1 MDTDLEHNE
10 VTTTSINL
18 EYGDIIQLIAP
29 ANKDIHEVSGLITY
43 VDNTKIKLINISSGE
58 PLQLNINDFGS
69 FTDESIQNLFLINR
83 SEEKGY
89 ARQHGLL
96 TGKWINIHFGGDI
109 PAIITGEITNLEED
123 RIEVTT
129 YPEIHTIYFDFGY
142 QGIPEN
148 LPIDKIVIRTKP
160 DTLISAPSLIDMK
173 EKLEEDPSLELKDL
187 TEEELAEMEYTEE
200 GEAIMNIPS
209 NVISDELFKEN
220 LKDLYVDANEI
231 VFGEKLEPVKQLIE
245 VPESERRYG
254 IEAQVNDMM
263 DELLSTIPNYK
274 RTGDV
279 MDNIHLIIERFKDLR
294 ERYSLMDENYN
305 VIDKKT
311 NGPNHKPL
319 VERLKQIDTNLKW
332 LIPVV
337 STRRYIYN
345 KEGEGLTQQKDVVE
359 TNENI
364 NDTIYKLANDVETF
378 KKSKNSSEVNNYTQ
392 HYKDVSE
399 YLKAKELP
407 LDHAECITTKSVLT
421 DLDTVIDN
429 LGEFKSSVYNSK
441 NNDPKHVK
449 YVIQRYNLGLSK
461 INKTLT
467 QSGKAIYLRENMTDN
482 DNLCLKSL
490 LMMPSEVV
498 QFSKVDLPG
507 TNILERSQLHT
518 NYVLLYKLLKSN
530 KGILPNIISDLSKE
544 HDYEGNDKE
553 SKIDFLSTINEFLLD
568 SESTDVDI
576 DNNDKYAR
584 FLEAIVPKTRYLIRL
599 MKKYIRNKTS
609 FVGVVEQLEPFM
621 IYPSDISYKQFM
633 EIRYFIKEQ
642 ISELKKKI
650 ASDSKSFY
658 TLKNKKYNVNSKP
671 NSLISLLT
679 GDNEANELFV
689 DNYKFMNKDGKMKEM
704 TVSEMLKY
712 TVSKDN
718 NELFSTIITSMLTS
732 LITPS
737 NLMEALAL
745 PLLDDVD
752 KLDKIKPSDCSK
764 RYLSKK
770 YTSIGSLQED
780 NNVDE
785 LYYDADLDDTPYS
798 ILDKY
803 KEKQKE
809 LSPELFKKFLIESL
823 IHKHDVEE
831 GQAEEVSK
839 ILISRK
845 KPVREGDHAIVEVK
859 PTLNDEALLEQL
871 TEEEKEDIADEQDVR
886 KKTMYYIRKKGTWV
900 RDNEIND
907 EAFIDTNTLFCNI
920 SEECVKNNDN
930 KQCESEDFTKKRIQE
945 SHRKNMINEFENR
958 FAISSEELIKKIEK
972 KLVYLLKYNK
982 KLVALNEIQQYK
994 ANNLAYALGN
1004 YSQKDEI
1011 LQSPHLELLNMINA
1025 QDDFAKKQTDI
1036 VNFEEKFCRNPLSEQ
1051 LDESPYWLYCK
1062 ETNTKLLPMSLF
1074 ELAKTFVTG
1083 GDYNNQLEKLC
1094 HSHGILSDDGDS
1106 IVDKYS
1112 GQVLRKL
1119 DYINEDT
1126 YDESG
1131 FRMVTHSVM
1140 EKDIGDVMVNI
1151 TKKKETTENNFVFDN
1166 AVSET
1171 IYNVFSTICDRIDI
1185 DKHNNWDMVH
1195 RTTTAMYEPPFLM
1208 SEKKYNKRI
1217 EAAKKDNKKI
1227 QSYQDYSNETLIMIV
1242 ASAIFVSVQTAIPG
1256 FTTNKTFPGCVRSFT
1271 GYPMDGREDLTGL
1284 KYMACIMFKTKSSI
1298 QPWDSLKKYNTDRLA
1313 TRLEKTMEKM
1323 IERPDME
1330 ELYTLKREYMILH
1343 PTTSSPEVHAIQ
1355 KWRTFMPPVV
1365 KFKLDKQ
1372 VQNVSNDFR
1381 SEIAALMKR
1390 GHKDQF
1396 KGINVVKGKNIMYGF
1411 SIIETINRIVK
1422 DQDALLTTSANLP
1435 FLENACCNDK
1445 EVNPLLYFMNKDE
1458 SMKHILHAVNKNQ
1471 DWLQNIK
1478 EWNSAPLLYHKE
1490 PTGIVYPQVKT
1501 GNLEENIYSAI
1512 ITHCGYDRDLPLPE
1526 KFKGICSEK
1535 PEEYRKQWNIQ
1546 EKIAYIKKNGNK
1558 YNESH
1563 LTHVMDAIYKDNIVD
1578 IDNSEIFDQVENFKS
1593 IINHLE
1599 DNESLAFPTAF
1610 LTLLKKTLETY
1621 EPKKMTVE
1629 MSDELK
1635 QLEKYLYTS
1644 NKTMYNDIEKHLSLK
1659 RDISNTH
1666 RLGES
1671 NIKYI
1676 GSFLSEIEYWS
1687 IGKEDELK
1695 TICQFIRNAIYNM
1708 TKTFPN
1714 SFVNSDGFH
1723 SGFNSARNIWKLS
1736 TQHVGDLDEIVAG
1749 YYEDI
1754 RSYFN
1759 DPILKELMVEFEP
1772 TLREVSN
1779 FVDNIP
1785 IQSEIIKL
1793 CENNKP
1799 VHYHSALN
1807 KDVII
1812 ALHKYCLLSC
1822 ITNYIDIT
1830 NNSEMIHTDIEKN
1843 KSIRKKENETN
1854 ANPSNNLVSLANQI
1868 DENNIESNNELV
1880 ELNITIGD
1888 RTLLSDKIKKILLTL
1903 LTIETK
1909 NKKLMNVSYDDIIK
1923 GANRVR
1929 EKEKRGMIDYLG
1941 KMTIEERKIEDS
1953 FKRYKLGDW
1962 NVGQQKSV
1970 FVYDRNVYDKEREKR
1985 GFFIDEPVTEQVTN
1999 DSETIEVNDFEQL
2012 DQILDAGFDRNQSD
2026 ISHLPSNY
2034 DDGDA
2039 YPEERDEDDFPED

>member
-1 MDTDLEHNE
+1 MDTELEQNE
-10 VTTTSINL
+10 VASTSMNL
-18 EYGDIIQLIAP
+18 EYGDIIQLVAP
-29 ANKDIHEVSGLITY
+29 ANKDIHELSGLITY
-43 VDNTKIKLINISSGE
+43 VDETKVRLINISTE
-58 PLQLNINDFGS
+58 EQIQLNINEFGS
-69 FTDESIQNLFLINR
+69 FTDESIENIFLISR

-89 ARQHGLL
+89 ARQHDLV
-96 TGKWINIHFGGDI
+96 TGKWINVHFGGDI
-109 PAIITGEITNLEED
+109 PVIITGEITNLEED
-123 RIEVTT
+123 RIEITT

-142 QGIPEN
+142 QGIPEH
-148 LPIDKIVIRTKP
+148 LPIENIVIRDKP
-160 DTLISAPSLIDMK
+160 ETLKSAPSLLVMK
-173 EKLEEDPSLELKDL
+173 DKLEEDPSLELKDL
-187 TEEELAEMEYTEE
+187 TDEELAEMEYTEE
-200 GEAIMNIPS
+200 GEAIMSIPS
-209 NVISDELFKEN
+209 NVVSDELFKEN

-231 VFGEKLEPVKQLIE
+231 IFGEKLEPITQLIE

-274 RTGDV
+274 RTTDV
-279 MDNIHLIIERFKDLR
+279 LDNIHLLIERFKELR
-294 ERYSLMDENYN
+294 ENYSILDENQN

-311 NGPNHKPL
+311 NGPNYKPL
-319 VERLKQIDTNLKW
+319 VERLKNLDTRLKW

-345 KEGEGLTQQKDVVE
+345 KEGDGLSHQKDVVE

-364 NDTIYKLANDVETF
+364 NETIYKLANDVETF
-378 KKSKNSSEVNNYTQ
+378 KKSKNSSEVNNYSQ
-392 HYKDVSE
+392 HYNDISE

-407 LDHAECITTKSVLT
+407 LDHTGCITTGSVLT
-421 DLDTVIDN
+421 DIDAVIDN
-429 LGEFKSSVYNSK
+429 LGEFKSSVHNAK
-441 NNDPKHVK
+441 NNDPRAVK

-467 QSGKAIYLRENMTDN
+467 QSGKAIYMRENMTDN

-518 NYVLLYKLLKSN
+518 NYILLYKLLKTN
-530 KGILPNIISDLSKE
+530 KGIIPNIISDLSLE
-544 HDYEGNDKE
+544 HDYEGSEKD
-553 SKIDFLSTINEFLLD
+553 SKIQFLSKINEFLLD
-568 SESTDVDI
+568 SEINDTDI
-576 DNNDKYAR
+576 DNNETYAR

-609 FVGVVEQLEPFM
+609 FVSVVQQLEPFM

-642 ISELKKKI
+642 ISELKKQL
-650 ASDSKSFY
+650 ANDSKTFY
-658 TLKNKKYNVNSKP
+658 AMKTKKHPVNTKP
-671 NSLISLLT
+671 NTLVALLA
-679 GDNEANELFV
+679 GDNEANEMFL
-689 DNYKFMNKDGKMKEM
+689 DNYKLSNNDSKPKEM
-704 TVSEMLKY
+704 SVSEMLKS
-712 TVSKDN
+712 TTNKDN
-718 NELFSTIITSMLTS
+718 NELFSTIITSMLSS

-737 NLMEALAL
+737 NLMEALAM

-752 KLDKIKPSDCSK
+752 KMEQIKPTDCSK

-770 YTSIGSLQED
+770 YTSIGSLQAD

-785 LYYDADLDDTPYS
+785 LYYDGELDDTPYS
-798 ILDKY
+798 ILNKY

-809 LSPELFKKFLIESL
+809 LSPELFKKFLNESL
-823 IHKHDVEE
+823 IHKHDIEE
-831 GQAEEVSK
+831 EHADEVST
-839 ILISRK
+839 ILISGK
-845 KPVREGDHAIVEVK
+845 KPVREGDYAIVELK
-859 PTLNDEALLEQL
+859 PTLNNEALLEQL
-871 TEEEKEDIADEQDVR
+871 TEEEKEEISEEQDIR

-920 SEECVKNNDN
+920 TEQCVKNDDN
-930 KQCESEDFTKKRIQE
+930 KQCESEEFSKKRIQE
-945 SHRKNMINEFENR
+945 THRKNMVNEFESR
-958 FAISSEELIKKIEK
+958 FAVSSEELSRRIEK

-982 KLVALNEIQQYK
+982 KLLALNETQQYK

-1004 YSQKDEI
+1004 YSQTDEI

-1025 QDDFAKKQTDI
+1025 QDDFAKKQADI

-1051 LDESPYWLYCK
+1051 LDESPNWLYCK
-1062 ETNTKLLPMSLF
+1062 DTNTKLLPMSLF
-1074 ELAKTFVTG
+1074 ELANTFVTG
-1083 GDYNNQLEKLC
+1083 GDYGNKLEQIC

-1119 DYINEDT
+1119 DFINEDT

-1131 FRMVTHSVM
+1131 FRMVTHNVM
-1140 EKDIGDVMVNI
+1140 EKDIGDVMINI
-1151 TKKKETTENNFVFDN
+1151 TKKNETTDNIYVFDN
-1166 AVSET
+1166 TVSET
-1171 IYNVFSTICDRIDI
+1171 IYKVFSTICDRMDI
-1185 DKHNNWDMVH
+1185 DKKPIWDMVH
-1195 RTTTAMYEPPFLM
+1195 RQTTSMYEPPFLM
-1208 SEKKYNKRI
+1208 SEKKYSKRI
-1217 EAAKKDNKKI
+1217 EAAKKENKKI
-1227 QSYQDYSNETLIMIV
+1227 QSYQEYMNETLIMIIASSVFV
-1242 ASAIFVSVQTAIPG
+1242 AVQTAIPS
-1256 FTTNKTFPGCVRSFT
+1256 FKTSKTFPGCVRSFT
-1271 GYPMDGREDLTGL
+1271 GYPLEGKEDMSGI
-1284 KYMACIMFKTKSSI
+1284 KYMACVLFKIKSSI
-1298 QPWDSLKKYNTDRLA
+1298 QPWDSLKKYNTDRIT
-1313 TRLEKTMEKM
+1313 TRLEKTMEKTY
-1323 IERPDME
+1323 ERPEIE
-1330 ELYTLKREYMILH
+1330 EMYTLKREYMILH
-1343 PTTSSPEVHAIQ
+1343 PIDSTPEVHAIQ
-1355 KWRTFMPPVV
+1355 KWLTFMPPVV

-1372 VQNVSNDFR
+1372 IQNVSNDFR
-1381 SEIAALMKR
+1381 SEIATLMKR

-1396 KGINVVKGKNIMYGF
+1396 NGINVVKGKNIMYGY
-1411 SIIETINRIVK
+1411 SIIETINRCVK

-1435 FLENACCNDK
+1435 FLENACCNDN
-1445 EVNPLLYFMNKDE
+1445 EVKPLLYFVNKDE
-1458 SMKHILHAVNKNQ
+1458 SIKPILHAVNKNQ
-1471 DWLQNIK
+1471 EWLQNIK
-1478 EWNSAPLLYHKE
+1478 DWNSAPLLYHNE
-1490 PTGIVYPQVKT
+1490 PTNIVYPQVKS

-1512 ITHCGYDRDLPLPE
+1512 ITHCGYDRDIPLPE
-1526 KFKGICSEK
+1526 KFKGVCSEK
-1535 PEEYRKQWNIQ
+1535 PADYNKRGNIQ

-1558 YNESH
+1558 YNQSH
-1563 LTHVMDAIYKDNIVD
+1563 LTHVMDAVYKDNIID
-1578 IDNSEIFDQVENFKS
+1578 IEDNEIFDQVDNFKA
-1593 IINHLE
+1593 IITHLE

-1610 LTLLKKTLETY
+1610 FTLLKKSLEAY
-1621 EPKKMTVE
+1621 EPKKMTAE

-1644 NKTMYNDIEKHLSLK
+1644 NKTMYADIEKHLSLK
-1659 RDISNTH
+1659 RDISNDH
-1666 RLGES
+1666 KLGDA
-1671 NIKYI
+1671 NVKYI
-1676 GSFLSEIEYWS
+1676 GSFLSEVEYWS

-1695 TICQFIRNAIYNM
+1695 TISQFIRNAIYNM
-1708 TKTFPN
+1708 TKIYPN

-1736 TQHVGDLDEIVAG
+1736 TQHVGDLDEIINK
-1749 YYEDI
+1749 YNEDI

-1759 DPILKELMVEFEP
+1759 DPILKELMIEFEP
-1772 TLREVSN
+1772 TLREIAN
-1779 FVDNIP
+1779 FVENIP
-1785 IQSEIIKL
+1785 IRSEIIKM

-1799 VHYHSALN
+1799 VHYHSAFN
-1807 KDVII
+1807 KDVLI

-1830 NNSEMIHTDIEKN
+1830 NNSEMIHTDLQKN
-1843 KSIRKKENETN
+1843 KMIRKTENQDN
-1854 ANPSNNLVSLANQI
+1854 ANPSTNLISLSNEI
-1868 DENNIESNNELV
+1868 DEKNIESNNELV

-1888 RTLLSDKIKKILLTL
+1888 KTLLSDKIKKILVTL

-1909 NKKLMNVSYDDIIK
+1909 NKKLVNVSYEDIIK

-1999 DSETIEVNDFEQL
+1999 DSETIEVNDLDQL
-2012 DQILDAGFDRNQSD
+2012 DQLLDTGFERGGVD

-2039 YPEERDEDDFPED
+2039 YPEERDQDDFPEE

>member
-1 MDTDLEHNE
+1 MDTELEHNE
-10 VTTTSINL
+10 VTTSMNL

-29 ANKDIHEVSGLITY
+29 VNKDIHELSGLITY
-43 VDNTKIKLINISSGE
+43 VDNTKVRLINISTE
-58 PLQLNINDFGS
+58 QPLQLNINEVGS
-69 FTDESIQNLFLINR
+69 FTDESIENVFLINR
-83 SEEKGY
+83 SEDKGY

-123 RIEVTT
+123 RIEITT
-129 YPEIHTIYFDFGY
+129 YPEIHTIYIDFGY

-148 LPIDKIVIRTKP
+148 LPIENIVIRSKP
-160 DTLISAPSLIDMK
+160 DTFNSSQSLLDIKD
-173 EKLEEDPSLELKDL
+173 KLEEDPSLELKDL
-187 TEEELAEMEYTEE
+187 TDEELAEMEYTEE

-209 NVISDELFKEN
+209 NVVTDELFKES
-220 LKDLYVDANEI
+220 LKELYIDANEI
-231 VFGEKLEPVKQLIE
+231 IFGDKLEPVKQLIE
-245 VPESERRYG
+245 VPERERRYG

-274 RTGDV
+274 RTSDV
-279 MDNIHLIIERFKDLR
+279 MDNIHLIIERFKGLR
-294 ERYSLMDENYN
+294 ENYSMLDENYN

-311 NGPNHKPL
+311 NGPNYKPL
-319 VERLKQIDTNLKW
+319 VERLKNLDTKLKW

-337 STRRYIYN
+337 SCRRYIYTN
-345 KEGEGLTQQKDVVE
+345 DGDGVTQQKDVVE

-378 KKSKNSSEVNNYTQ
+378 KKSKNSSEVNNYSQ
-392 HYKDVSE
+392 HYKDVSD

-407 LDHAECITTKSVLT
+407 LDHAECLTTKSVLT
-421 DLDTVIDN
+421 DLDAVIDN
-429 LGEFKSSVYNSK
+429 LGEFKSSVHNAK
-441 NNDPKHVK
+441 NNDPKSVK

-461 INKTLT
+461 IDKTLT

-482 DNLCLKSL
+482 DNLCLKSV

-530 KGILPNIISDLSKE
+530 AGIIPNIISDLSKE
-544 HDYEGNDKE
+544 HDYEESEKE
-553 SKIDFLSTINEFLLD
+553 SKIQFLSTINEFLLD
-568 SESTDVDI
+568 NEINNDDI
-576 DNNDKYAR
+576 DHEEKYAR

-658 TLKNKKYNVNSKP
+658 TLRTKNHHVNSKP
-671 NSLISLLT
+671 NTLLALLA
-679 GDNEANELFV
+679 GDNEANDMFV
-689 DNYKFMNKDGKMKEM
+689 DNYKLTNKDGKMKEM
-704 TVSEMLKY
+704 TVSELLKD

-745 PLLDDVD
+745 PLLDDID
-752 KLDKIKPSDCSK
+752 KMEQIKPSDCSK

-770 YTSIGSLQED
+770 YSSIGSMQSD

-785 LYYDADLDDTPYS
+785 LFYDADLDDTPYS
-798 ILDKY
+798 ILNKY

-809 LSPELFKKFLIESL
+809 LSPELFKKFLVESL
-823 IHKHDVEE
+823 IHKHDVDET
-831 GQAEEVSK
+831 QAHEVAT
-839 ILISRK
+839 ILISGK
-845 KPVREGDHAIVEVK
+845 KPVREGDYAIVEVK
-859 PTLNDEALLEQL
+859 PTLNNEALLEQL
-871 TEEEKEDIADEQDVR
+871 TEEEKEDIMEEQDIR
-886 KKTMYYIRKKGTWV
+886 KKTLYYRRIKDTWV

-930 KQCESEDFTKKRIQE
+930 NQCESEDFTKKRIQE
-945 SHRKNMINEFENR
+945 THRKNMVNEFENR

-982 KLVALNEIQQYK
+982 KLLVLNEIQQYK

-1004 YSQKDEI
+1004 YSQNDEI
-1011 LQSPHLELLNMINA
+1011 LQSPHMELLNMINA
-1025 QDDFAKKQTDI
+1025 QDDFAKKQVDL
-1036 VNFEEKFCRNPLSEQ
+1036 VSFEDKFCRNPLSEQ
-1051 LDESPYWLYCK
+1051 LDESPFWLYCK

-1083 GDYNNQLEKLC
+1083 GDYNLKLEQIC

-1119 DYINEDT
+1119 DFINEDT

-1131 FRMVTHSVM
+1131 FRMVTHSIM

-1151 TKKKETTENNFVFDN
+1151 TKKKESTENIFVFDN
-1166 AVSET
+1166 PVSET

-1185 DKHNNWDMVH
+1185 DKRSIWDMVH

-1217 EAAKKDNKKI
+1217 EVAKKENKKI
-1227 QSYQDYSNETLIMIV
+1227 QSYQDYANETLIMIV
-1242 ASAIFVSVQTAIPG
+1242 GSSIFVAVQTAIPN
-1256 FTTNKTFPGCVRSFT
+1256 FNTSKTFPGCVRSFT
-1271 GYPMDGREDLTGL
+1271 GYPMEGKEDLTGL
-1284 KYMACIMFKTKSSI
+1284 KYMACIVFKTTSSI
-1298 QPWDSLKKYNTDRLA
+1298 SPWNSLKKYNVDRIA

-1323 IERPDME
+1323 IERPDLE
-1330 ELYTLKREYMILH
+1330 ELYTLKREYMVLQ
-1343 PTTSSPEVHAIQ
+1343 PTNTTPDVHAIQ

-1365 KFKLDKQ
+1365 NFKMDKQ

-1381 SEIAALMKR
+1381 SEVATLMKR

-1396 KGINVVKGKNIMYGF
+1396 NGINVVKGKNILYGY

-1435 FLENACCNDK
+1435 FLENACCNER
-1445 EVNPLLYFMNKDE
+1445 EVNPLLYFVNKDD
-1458 SMKHILHAVNKNQ
+1458 SIKPILHAVTKNQ

-1490 PTGIVYPQVKT
+1490 PTGIVYPQVKR

-1512 ITHCGYDRDLPLPE
+1512 ITHCGYDRDVPLPD

-1535 PEEYRKQWNIQ
+1535 PAEYNKRWNIQ
-1546 EKIAYIKKNGNK
+1546 EKIAHIKKNGNK

-1563 LTHVMDAIYKDNIVD
+1563 LTHVMDTIYKENVID
-1578 IDNSEIFDQVENFKS
+1578 IDDNELFDQIDNFKA
-1593 IINHLE
+1593 IVTHLE

-1610 LTLLKKTLETY
+1610 LTLLKKSLETH
-1621 EPKKMTVE
+1621 EPKKMTAE

-1644 NKTMYNDIEKHLSLK
+1644 NKSMYNDIEKHLSLK
-1659 RDISNTH
+1659 RDISNDH
-1666 RLGES
+1666 KLGDA
-1671 NIKYI
+1671 NTKYI
-1676 GSFLSEIEYWS
+1676 GSFLSEVEYWS

-1695 TICQFIRNAIYNM
+1695 TITQFMRNAIYNM
-1708 TKTFPN
+1708 TKLYPN
-1714 SFVNSDGFH
+1714 TIVNSDGFH
-1723 SGFNSARNIWKLS
+1723 SGFKSSRNIWKLS
-1736 TQHVGDLDEIVAG
+1736 TQHVGDLDEIVNG

-1759 DPILKELMVEFEP
+1759 DPILKELMIEFEP
-1772 TLREVSN
+1772 TLREISN

-1785 IQSEIIKL
+1785 IQSEIVKL
-1793 CENNKP
+1793 CENNKL
-1799 VHYHSALN
+1799 VHYHSAFN

-1830 NNSEMIHTDIEKN
+1830 NNSEMIHTDIQKN
-1843 KSIRKKENETN
+1843 KMIRKKDNEDN
-1854 ANPSNNLVSLANQI
+1854 ANPSNNLRSLSNKI

-1888 RTLLSDKIKKILLTL
+1888 KTLLSDKIKKILLTL

-1909 NKKLMNVSYDDIIK
+1909 NKKIVNVSYDDIIK

-1970 FVYDRNVYDKEREKR
+1970 FMYDRNVYDKEREKR

-1999 DSETIEVNDFEQL
+1999 DTETIEVNDLDQL
-2012 DQILDAGFDRNQSD
+2012 DQILDAGFDRDQAD
-2026 ISHLPSNY
+2026 ISQLPSNY

-2039 YPEERDEDDFPED
+2039 YPEERDEEDFPED